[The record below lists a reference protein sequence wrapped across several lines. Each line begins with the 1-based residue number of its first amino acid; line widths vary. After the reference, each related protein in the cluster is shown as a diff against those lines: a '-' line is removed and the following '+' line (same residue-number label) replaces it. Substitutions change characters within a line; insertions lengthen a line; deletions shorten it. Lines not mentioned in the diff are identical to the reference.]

1 MRCSSCNQ
9 TNEDS
14 NSFCI
19 KCGAPLSVKESEALA
34 EEDVSLVELHD
45 QVQFLQQEVSDI
57 QTTLASHGMTSESP
71 VIGTEPVQ
79 HRQQPQPR
87 PQSDPR
93 PRQQTVV
100 WEPALAT
107 TGGPPTG
114 PPDRSDVAAQPEE
127 SFWDKNPIDWEMILG
142 GNWLARIGILALV
155 VGMGFFLKMAFD
167 NDWIGETGRVVLGI
181 SAGLAFLG
189 AGEYWRTKYPVYAQ
203 ALVGGGIAMLYLS
216 LYAAYAIF
224 GLISL
229 YPGVGMLALISVA
242 SAALAI
248 RYESV
253 SLAVIGILGAFLA
266 PIATSGASGN
276 STQVQTVGPSFQ
288 LMAYVIV
295 IDLGVLALSTFRSWR
310 WFTMLALIGSLFT
323 FGNWYM
329 QYEQEISVLTAQLS
343 LTLIFLIFAAATTL
357 FHMIWRREPKVFD
370 MTLMILNAT
379 AFFGISYGIL
389 WDDFRE
395 WMGGFT
401 IVVALFYGGMAYLAL
416 TRTRE
421 QVKISLM
428 ALGIALIM
436 LTIAVPVQLGGP
448 WISIA
453 WAAEAVILLGLSY
466 TLHMWQ
472 LRVYSVGI
480 FGLFLIWLFAID
492 TIAAVEANLTPLA
505 NEYLPMYLFGVAAM
519 FLGAYLARRYG
530 DKTIEEE
537 VVLFPALLVA
547 GNVILTVA
555 VPIQVDPIW
564 VAVTWAAEAA
574 ALVWFSF
581 RLNIIEL
588 RLISIGVFATLFAW
602 LLVIDTPIDLREFDS
617 ESGQVVSKSF
627 TLFLNYRM
635 MAFVSGITAL
645 YGAVFMI
652 YRVRESLHDWEKK
665 ELFVILLIA
674 ANFLTLWVLSAEV
687 IAAVDSRIINVSG
700 RTADHVTS
708 LSLSLVWAIYASL
721 ILIVGIIS
729 RQRYVRLAGLG
740 LLAIPVIKLFLVD
753 SFALERGYR
762 VAAFMSL
769 GGILLVGGF
778 LYQRFTTVIK
788 GFFFETDDTAPQN

>member
-1 MRCSSCNQ
+1 LYV
-9 TNEDS
+9 E
-14 NSFCI
+14 
-19 KCGAPLSVKESEALA
+19 ESEALV
-34 EEDVSLVELHD
+34 EEDVSLVQLHD
-45 QVQFLQQEVSDI
+45 QVQELQNEVSDI
-57 QTTLASHGMTSESP
+57 QTTLARHGMTSESP
-71 VIGTEPVQ
+71 VIGTGPVQ
-79 HRQQPQPR
+79 RSPQPQPR
-87 PQSDPR
+87 SQSDPS
-93 PRQQTVV
+93 PRKKSVV

-107 TGGPPTG
+107 AGRPPTG
-114 PPDRSDVAAQPEE
+114 PPDRPAVTSQPEE
-127 SFWDKNPIDWEMILG
+127 SFWDKIPIDWEMILG
-142 GNWLARIGILALV
+142 GNWLARIGILAV
-155 VGMGFFLKMAFD
+155 VIGMGFFLKMAFD
-167 NDWIGETGRVVLGI
+167 NNWIGETGRVVLGI

-203 ALVGGGIAMLYLS
+203 ALVGGGIALLYLS
-216 LYAAYAIF
+216 MYAAYAVF

-229 YPGVGMLALISVA
+229 YPGVGMLALVSVA

-266 PIATSGASGN
+266 PIATSGSFEN
-276 STQVQTVGPSFQ
+276 SSQAQSVGPSFQ
-288 LMAYVIV
+288 LMAYIIV
-295 IDLGVLALSTFRSWR
+295 IDLGVLVLSTFRSWR
-310 WFTMLALIGSLFT
+310 WFTMLALIGSLLT
-323 FGNWYM
+323 FGNWYV
-329 QYEQEISVLTAQLS
+329 QYEQEITVLTAQGS
-343 LTLIFLIFAAATTL
+343 LTIIFLIFAASTTL

-389 WDDFRE
+389 WDDFRD

-453 WAAEAVILLGLSY
+453 WAAEAVILLWLSY

-480 FGLFLIWLFAID
+480 FGLFLIWLFTID
-492 TIAAVEANLTPLA
+492 TVAAVEANLTPLA

-530 DKTIEEE
+530 DKKIEAE

-588 RLISIGVFATLFAW
+588 RMISIGVFATLFAW
-602 LLVIDTPIDLREFDS
+602 LLVIETPVDFQAYDF
-617 ESGQVVSKSF
+617 ESGKFVSTKF

-635 MAFVSGITAL
+635 MAFVSGILAL
-645 YGAVFMI
+645 YGAGFMI
-652 YRVRESLHDWEKK
+652 YRVRERLQSWEKK
-665 ELFVILLIA
+665 ELLLILLIA

-687 IAAVDSRIINVSG
+687 FAAVDSGIINVSG
-700 RTADHVTS
+700 GNAEHVTS
-708 LSLSLVWAIYASL
+708 LGLSLLWAVYASL
-721 ILIVGIIS
+721 VLVVGIVG
-729 RQRYVRLAGLG
+729 RWRYVRLAGLG
-740 LLAIPVIKLFLVD
+740 LLAIPVLKLFLVD

-778 LYQRFTTVIK
+778 LYQRFTTAIR
-788 GFFFETDDTAPQN
+788 GFLFEEDDNATQS